1 GRAGA
6 SMTGRVLRMNGV
18 GVRRDGAE
26 LLRGVDWTVEEDERW
41 VVLGPNG
48 AGKTTLLAVAATEQ
62 RPAEGGVELLEES
75 LDEADPAD
83 LRPLVG
89 FAGSAVAN
97 RVPDSAIVLDLVI
110 SASYG
115 LLGRFGEE

>member
-1 GRAGA
+1 MDGQ
-6 SMTGRVLRMNGV
+6 VLRMSGV
-18 GVRRDGAE
+18 TVRRDGAE

-48 AGKTTLLAVAATEQ
+48 AGKTSLLSVAAAQ
-62 RPAEGGVELLEES
+62 LPPDAGSAEVLGEGLA
-75 LDEADPAD
+75 EADTTEV
-83 LRPLVG
+83 RSLVG

-97 RVPDSAIVLDLVI
+97 RIPDSMVVLDLVV

-115 LLGRFGEE
+115 YL